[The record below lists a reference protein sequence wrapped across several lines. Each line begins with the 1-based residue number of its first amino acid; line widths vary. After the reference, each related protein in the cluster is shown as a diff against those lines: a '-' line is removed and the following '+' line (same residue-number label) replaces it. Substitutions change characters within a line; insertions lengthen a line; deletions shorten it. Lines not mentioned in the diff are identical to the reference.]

1 MYNIIKQLAEEQG
14 KTISQVAREAGVSEA
29 VMSMMKKRGGKLSIE
44 NAAKVA
50 RVLGVTVDRLLGEKE
65 QEE

>member
-14 KTISQVAREAGVSEA
+14 KTVAQVSRESGVSEA
-29 VMSMMKKRGGKLSIE
+29 VMSMMKKRGGKLSTE

-50 RVLGVTVDRLLGEKE
+50 RVLNVTVDRLLGEKE
-65 QEE
+65 AEE

>member
-14 KTISQVAREAGVSEA
+14 KTVAQVSKESGVSEA

-50 RVLGVTVDRLLGEKE
+50 GVLGVPVERLLGEKE
-65 QEE
+65 QGE

>member
-14 KTISQVAREAGVSEA
+14 KTVAQVSKESGVSEA
-29 VMSMMKKRGGKLSIE
+29 VMSMMKKRGGKLNLE

-50 RVLGVTVDRLLGEKE
+50 RVLGVPVERLLGEKE
-65 QEE
+65 ET